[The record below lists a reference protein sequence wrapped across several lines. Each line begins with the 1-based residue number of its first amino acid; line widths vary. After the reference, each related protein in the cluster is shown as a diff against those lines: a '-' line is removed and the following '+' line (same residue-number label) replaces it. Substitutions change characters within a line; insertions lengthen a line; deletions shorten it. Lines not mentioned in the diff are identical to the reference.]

1 MKRTV
6 AVLVMSLS
14 VAASQGSRAGES
26 GLKAALASIP
36 SDAVAFVLIPSVE
49 TLDRDY
55 QQTISAM
62 GLEPLIPPAMKSIV
76 GLLKQQVPAL
86 GGLDESGSLAL
97 VLMRADMLFGL
108 LEKQAL
114 LIPTKDPQAM
124 IASMEG
130 QRWEEGLWSVKI
142 AGQGGYAAISET
154 HLIVA
159 ASAEVAKAIKDSKT
173 GMDSRLKATELRAL
187 TGLDLALWI
196 DADWLLKML
205 KPMIDGFLT
214 PMMMHASGGAFS
226 AMSAAMNKQQL
237 DEFVEGVATVSLGV
251 SLEPSGL
258 GLRFAMTS
266 KPGSELAKQTKIRT
280 TTGSLLEGLPATE
293 YMVALGETVGPAQRA
308 ASPKTLDSLFS
319 ILDDV
324 EGIDAEQVQR
334 FKALI
339 SELLPMISSIRAAV
353 IPLAPGPD
361 GLVGISVVMD
371 VSDSKRWLELVGKK
385 VDLGKQ
391 VLAGVGG
398 KGSYGMLK
406 ELSTAIT
413 HKVDAEEING
423 VTVQHFKLDLARLK
437 DVAEADLEKVM
448 KVIGREGLLV
458 RVAPVDSKTVVLRLG
473 GGKGPMGVLIEQA
486 KKREAPLARDA
497 GIRKVASHLPKERAG
512 VTYFAVDRI
521 VTWVQNVMKVLE
533 EEGPPFQMSAI
544 NAPVAVAV
552 SGSDG
557 LVQGDL
563 FVPMELMIAV
573 KNSAMALMAKTD
585 SPDGASKSA
594 PVQP

>member
-1 MKRTV
+1 M
-6 AVLVMSLS
+6 S
-14 VAASQGSRAGES
+14 VAASQGSRAGEL

-36 SDAVAFVLIPSVE
+36 ADAVAFVFIPSVG

-55 QQTISAM
+55 QQAISTM
-62 GLEPLIPPAMKSIV
+62 GLEPLIPPAMKSLV

-86 GGLDESGSLAL
+86 EGLDESGSLAL

-114 LIPTKDPQAM
+114 LIPTKDPKAM
-124 IASMEG
+124 IALMEG
-130 QRWEEGLWSVKI
+130 QRWEEGLWTVKI

-159 ASAEVAKAIKDSKT
+159 ASADVAKAIKDSKT
-173 GMDSRLKATELRAL
+173 GMDSRLEATELRAL

-196 DADWLLKML
+196 DADRLLKML

-226 AMSAAMNKQQL
+226 AMSAEMNKQQL
-237 DEFVEGVATVSLGV
+237 DLFVEGVATVSLGV

-258 GLRFAMTS
+258 GLRGAMTS
-266 KPGSELAKQTKIRT
+266 KPGSELAKRSKIRT

-293 YMVALGETVGPAQRA
+293 YMVALGETANPAQWA
-308 ASPKTLDSLFS
+308 ASLKTLDSLFS

-324 EGIDAEQVQR
+324 EGIDAEQVKR

-353 IPLAPGPD
+353 TPLAPGPD

-391 VLAGVGG
+391 MLAAVGG
-398 KGSYGMLK
+398 KGTYDMLK
-406 ELSTAIT
+406 ELSAAIT
-413 HKVDAEEING
+413 HEVEPEKING
-423 VTVQHFKLDLARLK
+423 VTVQHCKLDLARLK
-437 DVAEADLEKVM
+437 DVNEDDLAKAM

-458 RVAPVDSKTVVLRLG
+458 RVAAADSKTVVLSFG
-473 GGKGPMGVLIEQA
+473 GGKGPMGALIEQA
-486 KKREAPLARDA
+486 RKREAPLARDA
-497 GIRKVASHLPKERAG
+497 GIRKVAAHLPKERAE
-512 VTYFAVDRI
+512 VAYFAVDRI

-533 EEGPPFQMSAI
+533 EEGLPFQMPAI
-544 NAPVAVAV
+544 SAPVAVAV
-552 SGSDG
+552 SGDDG
-557 LVQGDL
+557 LVQVDL
-563 FVPMELMIAV
+563 FLPMELLVTV
-573 KNSAMALMAKTD
+573 KNSAMVLMGSKTA
-585 SPDGASKSA
+585 PPEGASKPA
-594 PVQP
+594 PAQP